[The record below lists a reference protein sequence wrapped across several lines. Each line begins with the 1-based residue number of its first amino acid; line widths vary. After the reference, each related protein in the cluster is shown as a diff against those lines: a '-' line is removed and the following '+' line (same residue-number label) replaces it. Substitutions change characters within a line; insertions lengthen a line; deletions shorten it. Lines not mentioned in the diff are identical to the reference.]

1 MANRRPCKRAL
12 VEFLDGHDDD
22 DAEKVYRFQ
31 ILLPNGTSTRIAL
44 HDPAEDMLIDEFI
57 YHIRKEVEY
66 SAKAAHGERQ
76 RILWNEDIYLE
87 DMHDN
92 KIKKKICFRH
102 FKTNKCHILRLHDG
116 AGRSVNTFQNMWD
129 LTPDTDLLAELPAE
143 YTFETALADLI
154 DNSLQAVWS
163 NGSGE
168 RRLLSV
174 MINEQKIVIFDSGPG
189 MDGSEEN
196 SISKWG
202 RMGSSNHRPSRQ
214 MAIGGK
220 APYLMPFFGMF
231 GYGGP
236 IASMHLGRHAVVSS
250 KTKESKK
257 VYTLHLSRDALL
269 NKSTRKCVWRTD
281 GGIRDPL
288 EEEIQISP
296 HGSFTQVEIQ
306 DLKMRFSETFKLQCF
321 LKDVYFP
328 YIQCDEEHA
337 SKKTSMPVEF
347 QVNDIDLAEVQ
358 GGEVAV
364 TNLHSCHGPDFVLR
378 LHFVLNQENITSKS
392 PGSVVCREANARLKC
407 VYFPIVEGKES
418 IERILEK
425 LEEDGY
431 GIKENFENFCRV
443 SIRRLGRL
451 LPDARWQPLPLME
464 AKQRRGDKAQLL
476 KRCCRRV
483 KCFVE
488 TDAGFSPTPS
498 KTDLAHHDPLTL
510 ALRNFGYKSSG
521 KESEVIIEMQ
531 KDGKPLN
538 LSQLEKEYQ
547 DWIIQMHDRYDEELD
562 GGEDE
567 PVLVINPSNKK
578 KLGITADVVRVHQAI
593 RRKGL
598 SWKSGQKV
606 KILKGAI
613 GCTKNNLYATLEY
626 VLVEGFQGDVGGE
639 ARLICRPLGFSE
651 ELGCSL
657 VFADGNASLDVHNSL
672 SFPISVIDSGKFQAI
687 DLTSWNCQL
696 AKKEEKVPSAIDVL
710 TGNECCLLQIDGELP
725 IEAPVIAGYV
735 PPAEIVAVIR
745 PASFI
750 HSSSPNSLD
759 QKYILKDE
767 LEMSM
772 EVSHMHENKGSH
784 NVEFVYAER
793 VKPSSRNGVHG
804 LYIYSLRQRYP
815 ELFCKAGVYIFL
827 FSVVCKDSS
836 CKRKEVK
843 VTVKPDL
850 RVQKWRVMQD
860 DHSPLAVNS
869 SLVIRVGS
877 YISYLSIAC
886 FDLYSNQIP
895 FSSLPEAVVK
905 IYANKLELVH
915 VDKMKMALSSNQLL
929 LEITD
934 MLIECHN
941 LDMIRPSNEAMLEVS
956 SQVGVLSALVACK
969 VMPGPLSSV
978 KMQSTPGLEKNLAPG
993 KVIDKLVL
1001 EMFDA
1006 YGNHIEAGVE
1016 VSIHLDGLCFQ
1027 DHMGS
1032 IRKVNSDGCVTL
1044 CGLLKVVAGYG
1055 SKVCLSVFVD
1065 DKLVVENI
1073 LQVAKRELRAVSGV
1087 PGYCTA
1093 GSHLE
1098 NVVFE
1103 IFDSDGV
1110 VDEAIHGQH
1119 HTLTIKSEPLK
1130 LDGTIQYTFQHGRC
1144 IVPVIPVPQES
1155 GTFRI
1160 MAFHTHF
1167 PDLRIS
1173 IEICVGLAPKLELVT
1188 VTDLGASIYQSQ
1200 FSDDRIPLLLE
1211 SSQCHSSQMIPSPTS
1226 LYVTSIIDDAKKL
1239 DDAMAELGLRIR
1251 EHEGKIKML
1260 DDQKTQ
1266 IGKEIY
1272 DLKVLMGPQ
1281 HLSQINL
1288 LINAKEKITK
1298 QIEGKSDTAAAVFC
1312 NLRKAIQILEPQ
1324 EHFMEDVVG
1333 LASLL
1338 GTVSDSKLSRIFA
1351 EYLGENYMLA
1361 IVCKSYEAATALERY
1376 GADGK
1381 INRHSALHEA
1391 AATLGITINRRFP
1404 VICLEEISPYKGE
1417 IINNDPQRWLALPDP
1432 LLQSGETPAG
1442 FKGYAVNMINLDID
1456 HLNTR
1461 TAAGYGLR
1469 ETLFYRLFGKLQVY
1483 QTREHMK
1490 VAKTCIKHGAISLDG
1505 GIMRENGI
1513 ILLGDCE
1520 PEIVF
1525 PVITFENQMELSRNM
1540 IDVLKQMEEK
1550 RCLLKVIDEEMSKVA
1565 EARVND
1571 LARFRKKSKQLR
1583 AVLARK
1589 NSLEN
1594 SFPS

>member
-1 MANRRPCKRAL
+1 MANRRSCKRAL
-12 VEFLDGHDDD
+12 VEFLDGNDDN

-31 ILLPNGTSTRIAL
+31 ILLPNGISTRIAL
-44 HDPAEDMLIDEFI
+44 HDPVEEMLIDEFI
-57 YHIRKEVEY
+57 YHIRKEVEK
-66 SAKAAHGERQ
+66 SAKTAHGERR

-92 KIKKKICFRH
+92 KIKKKLCFRH
-102 FKTNKCHILRLHDG
+102 FKINKCHILRLHDG

-168 RRLLSV
+168 RRLVSV

-189 MDGSEEN
+189 MDGSDEN

-269 NKSTRKCVWRTD
+269 NKSTHKCIWMTD

-288 EEEIQISP
+288 EEEIKISP
-296 HGSFTQVEIQ
+296 HGSFTRVEIQ
-306 DLKMRFSETFKLQCF
+306 DLKIRFSDTFKLQCF
-321 LKDVYFP
+321 LKDIYFP
-328 YIQCDEEHA
+328 YIQCDEEHT
-337 SKKTSMPVEF
+337 SRKTTMPIEF
-347 QVNDIDLAEVQ
+347 QVNGTDLAEVQ

-364 TNLHSCHGPDFVLR
+364 TNLHSCHGPDFVLQ
-378 LHFVLNQENITSKS
+378 LHFVLNQENIASKS
-392 PGSVVCREANARLKC
+392 PGSVVCRQANARLRC

-418 IERILEK
+418 IERIIEK

-451 LPDARWQPLPLME
+451 LPDARWQPLPFME
-464 AKQRRGDKAQLL
+464 AKQRKGDKGQLL
-476 KRCCRRV
+476 KRCCKRV

-510 ALRNFGYKSSG
+510 ALRNFGYKPSAR
-521 KESEVIIEMQ
+521 ESEAIIKIQ

-547 DWIIQMHDRYDEELD
+547 DWIIQMHDRYDQEID

-567 PVLVINPSNKK
+567 PVLVINPCNKK
-578 KLGITADVVRVHQAI
+578 KLGITSDVVRVHRAI

-606 KILKGAI
+606 KILKGAV
-613 GCTKNNLYATLEY
+613 GCPKNNLYATLEY
-626 VLVEGFQGDVGGE
+626 ILVEGFQGDVGGE
-639 ARLICRPLGFSE
+639 ACLICRPLGFPQE
-651 ELGCSL
+651 QGCSL
-657 VFADGNASLDVHNSL
+657 ILADGNASLDIQNSL
-672 SFPISVIDSGKFQAI
+672 SFPISVIDTGKFQAI
-687 DLTSWNCQL
+687 DVTSWNFQL
-696 AKKEEKVPSAIDVL
+696 AKQKGKVPSAIDIL
-710 TGNECCLLQIDGELP
+710 TGKECCLLQIDGELP
-725 IEAPVIAGYV
+725 VEAPVTAGCV

-745 PASFI
+745 PESFI

-759 QKYILKDE
+759 QKYVLKDE

-772 EVSHMHENKGSH
+772 KIRHMHESQGCQ
-784 NVEFVYAER
+784 NVEFVHAEYM
-793 VKPSSRNGVHG
+793 KPSSRNGIHG
-804 LYIYSLRQRYP
+804 LYIYSLRQKHP
-815 ELFCKAGVYIFL
+815 DLFCKAGVYIFL
-827 FSVVCKDSS
+827 FSVVCKDLS
-836 CKRKEVK
+836 CKQLEVR

-850 RVQKWRVMQD
+850 RVQKWRVMHD
-860 DHSPLAVNS
+860 DHGPLTDNS
-869 SLVIRVGS
+869 SLVVRVGS
-877 YISYLSIAC
+877 YISYLSVGC

-895 FSSLPEAVVK
+895 FSSLPEVVVK
-905 IYANKLELVH
+905 IYANKLVLVR
-915 VDKMKMALSSNQLL
+915 VDKMKMVLSPNQLL

-934 MLIECHN
+934 MLIESHY

-956 SQVGVLSALVACK
+956 SQDRVLSTTVACK
-969 VMPGPLSSV
+969 VMPGPPSSV
-978 KMQSTPGLEKNLAPG
+978 EMQSTPGLEKNLAPG

-1006 YGNHIEAGVE
+1006 YGNHVEGGVE
-1016 VSIHLDGLCFQ
+1016 VSIHLDGLRFQ
-1027 DHMGS
+1027 DHLGS
-1032 IRKVNSDGCVTL
+1032 IRKVNNQGCVTL
-1044 CGLLKVVAGYG
+1044 SGLLKVAAGYG
-1055 SKVCLSVFVD
+1055 SKVCLSVFSD
-1065 DKLVVENI
+1065 GKLVFEKM
-1073 LQVAKRELRAVSGV
+1073 LQVVMRELRVASGV
-1087 PGYCTA
+1087 PGYCKA

-1110 VDEAIHGQH
+1110 VDETIHGQH
-1119 HTLTIKSEPLK
+1119 HTLTIKSEPRK
-1130 LDGTIQYTFQHGRC
+1130 LDDTIQYTFQHGRC

-1155 GTFRI
+1155 GTFHI
-1160 MAFHTHF
+1160 VAFHTHF
-1167 PDLRIS
+1167 PDLQTS
-1173 IEICVGLAPKLELVT
+1173 IEIYVMQAPKLELAT

-1200 FSDDRIPLLLE
+1200 FSNDSISLVQE
-1211 SSQCHSSQMIPSPTS
+1211 SSECPSSQMD
-1226 LYVTSIIDDAKKL
+1226 LFVQSIMDDAKKL
-1239 DDAMAELGLRIR
+1239 DDGMAEVGLRIR
-1251 EHEGKIKML
+1251 ERESKLKML
-1260 DDQKTQ
+1260 NDQKTQ

-1272 DLKVLMGPQ
+1272 DLQVLMGPQ
-1281 HLSQINL
+1281 HSSQVDS
-1288 LINAKEKITK
+1288 LINAKEQITK

-1312 NLRKAIQILEPQ
+1312 NLSKAIQIQEPQ
-1324 EHFMEDVVG
+1324 KHFMEDVVG
-1333 LASLL
+1333 LVSLL
-1338 GTVSDSKLSRIFA
+1338 GTVSNGNLSRIFA

-1361 IVCKSYEAATALERY
+1361 IVCKSYEAASALEKY
-1376 GADGK
+1376 GEDGK
-1381 INRHSALHEA
+1381 VNRNSALHEVA
-1391 AATLGITINRRFP
+1391 ANLGITINRRFS
-1404 VICLEEISPYKGE
+1404 VICLEEIRPYKGE

-1442 FKGYAVNMINLDID
+1442 FIGYAVNMINLDIQC
-1456 HLNTR
+1456 LNTR
-1461 TAAGYGLR
+1461 TAKGYGLR

-1483 QTREHMK
+1483 QTREHMR

-1520 PEIVF
+1520 PEVVF
-1525 PVITFENQMELSRNM
+1525 PVIIFQSPMALSGNM
-1540 IDVLKQMEEK
+1540 IDVHKKMEEK
-1550 RCLLKVIDEEMSKVA
+1550 KCFLEVIDEQMTKEI
-1565 EARVND
+1565 EAHAKE
-1571 LARFRKKSKQLR
+1571 LARFKKKSERLCE
-1583 AVLARK
+1583 VLARK
-1589 NSLEN
+1589 KILDDLLE
-1594 SFPS
+1594 SPP